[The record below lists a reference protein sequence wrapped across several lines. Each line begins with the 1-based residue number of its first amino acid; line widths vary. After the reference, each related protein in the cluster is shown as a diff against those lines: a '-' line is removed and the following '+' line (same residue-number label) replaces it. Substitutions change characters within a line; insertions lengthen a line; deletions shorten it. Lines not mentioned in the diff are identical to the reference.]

1 VSRHFAVLAR
11 ELESHM
17 VKEEEVLFPYVA
29 SLACAAR
36 GEHALPP
43 NMFGTV
49 QHPIRVMEIEHE
61 NAGREL
67 ALIRELTRDYQVP
80 SDGCSTYRVA
90 MEELRV
96 FEEDLHVH
104 VHLENHV
111 LFPRAIELEARLSQW
126 VG

>member
-1 VSRHFAVLAR
+1 
-11 ELESHM
+11 
-17 VKEEEVLFPYVA
+17 
-29 SLACAAR
+29 
-36 GEHALPP
+36 
-43 NMFGTV
+43 
-49 QHPIRVMEIEHE
+49 MEIEHE

>member
-1 VSRHFAVLAR
+1 
-11 ELESHM
+11 
-17 VKEEEVLFPYVA
+17 
-29 SLACAAR
+29 
-36 GEHALPP
+36 
-43 NMFGTV
+43 
-49 QHPIRVMEIEHE
+49 
-61 NAGREL
+61 
-67 ALIRELTRDYQVP
+67 
-80 SDGCSTYRVA
+80 